1 HSGPGQAR
9 APEQTGHLLKIPEV
23 SSPLPER
30 GKPRLAILFQEVPR
44 DAFLV
49 VWREQEG
56 QKRLRPR
63 WRGCGLAGVTNALVH
78 ACPLQRPPKA
88 MPNVLSSRLRFVWSL
103 PSLIG
108 HGPDTLVQGK
118 SVQNDVPS
126 ENPGPA
132 YKLAYTTSPRG
143 IRENSGRFRPRS
155 L

>member
-1 HSGPGQAR
+1 
-9 APEQTGHLLKIPEV
+9 
-23 SSPLPER
+23 
-30 GKPRLAILFQEVPR
+30 
-44 DAFLV
+44 
-49 VWREQEG
+49 
-56 QKRLRPR
+56 
-63 WRGCGLAGVTNALVH
+63 
-78 ACPLQRPPKA
+78 
-88 MPNVLSSRLRFVWSL
+88 SRLRFVWSL

-155 L
+155 LGKSGRITLLFRFPLLLWPSQLCGARLSPPGNPRARDGADTT